1 MSTQKDIAIEE
12 IKKLF
17 NEQPNL
23 NTYLNA
29 TVTQKVV
36 SDYQN
41 YCIEP
46 GTNTFI
52 TLFEDEFFAL
62 IQGTNLY
69 TTITPDCFN
78 LT

>member
-1 MSTQKDIAIEE
+1 MSTQQDIAIEE

-17 NEQPNL
+17 NKTPNA
-23 NTYLNA
+23 YLNA

-46 GTNTFI
+46 GTNTVI

>member
-1 MSTQKDIAIEE
+1 MSSQQDIAIEE

-17 NEQPNL
+17 NEKPGA
-23 NTYLNA
+23 YFNA

-41 YCIEP
+41 HCIEP
-46 GTNTFI
+46 GTNTVI

-69 TTITPDCFN
+69 TTIAPDCFI